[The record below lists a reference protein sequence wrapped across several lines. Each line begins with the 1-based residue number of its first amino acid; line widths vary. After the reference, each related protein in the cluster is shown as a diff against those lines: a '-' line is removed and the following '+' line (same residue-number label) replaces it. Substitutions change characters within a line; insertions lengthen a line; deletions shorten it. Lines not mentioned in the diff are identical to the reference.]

1 MLEVGSRATN
11 SRTQTEFEVLEMAP
25 EGFVLRY
32 SMPKDCGLQDFAEHF
47 HVGWHEEFTI
57 IEGDVIYKLDG
68 KEHRA
73 TAGDVVPFPE
83 RLKHLHPRN
92 AGATPAILEHR
103 ATLDVP
109 SIKAVKDTLG
119 FFFTMFDWEAEGKI
133 ALDRIGLP
141 RHPMKFFAAGRMLG
155 AHGGYDARLPKA
167 VADFGNATMGRLAE
181 AMGYS
186 VVDPK
191 WR

>member
-1 MLEVGSRATN
+1 MLEVGSRIKN
-11 SRTQTEFEVLEMAP
+11 PRTQTEFEVLELAP
-25 EGFVLRY
+25 EGFLLRY
-32 SMPKDCGLQDFAEHF
+32 SMPENRGLQDFAEHF
-47 HVGWHEEFTI
+47 HIGWNEEFTI
-57 IEGDVIYKLDG
+57 RSGDVIYRLDG
-68 KEHRA
+68 TEHTA
-73 TAGDVVPFPE
+73 SAGDVVSLPE

-92 AGATPAILEHR
+92 AGSSPAVLEHR

-109 SIKAVKDTLG
+109 SIEAVKETLG

-133 ALDRIGLP
+133 SLDRIGLP

-167 VADFGNATMGRLAE
+167 MADFGNATMGRLAE

-186 VVDPK
+186 VIDPK